1 MLKAAFQ
8 TGGPLNALAQR
19 SQFILYTADKMPVNP
34 NTLEVANA
42 HDPSIWVSS
51 DTAVYLSSTLKGY
64 GVGFV
69 FTADD
74 PFYFLDI
81 DKCLEPD
88 GVTWSPVAME
98 LLASLPGAAVEVSL
112 SGRGL
117 HVFGRT
123 AQIPHGNKNVAL
135 GIELYT
141 EGRYVAL
148 TGTNAMGDANVD
160 STPHLA
166 PVIDKYFS
174 GGQPGAA
181 PARWTDSPAEGC
193 AGPTDDNELVRKARS
208 SRSADSVSGS
218 DEISSQNNSPINL
231 IKDPPLI
238 WKAVPLFFLAGF
250 AATFFGIGGG
260 VINTPTLYG
269 VFNLPI
275 HYATAGS
282 TSIIFFTAIFNTIT
296 YGIQQKINWVIGIT
310 MGLGMMVGGRIGA
323 KFASRISR
331 WLTLMI
337 ITVLLVITGIRII
350 IGIL

>member
-1 MLKAAFQ
+1 MLQDLILFEYNFWLLLLLLIIGIAIGTIAIIAGV
-8 TGGPLNALAQR
+8 GGGVMAMPIFLLILHFDPFLAKGT
-19 SQFILYTADKMPVNP
+19 SLFTIF
-34 NTLEVANA
+34 
-42 HDPSIWVSS
+42 
-51 DTAVYLSSTLKGY
+51 LSSG
-64 GVGFV
+64 
-69 FTADD
+69 
-74 PFYFLDI
+74 
-81 DKCLEPD
+81 
-88 GVTWSPVAME
+88 
-98 LLASLPGAAVEVSL
+98 
-112 SGRGL
+112 
-117 HVFGRT
+117 
-123 AQIPHGNKNVAL
+123 VAL
-135 GIELYT
+135 YVHMKNGKIHLLSSIIMAVFAILGSLACTFFQLAIEVDELVFYIIFGVFEIVIGLRLGVKGIKSFKVE
-141 EGRYVAL
+141 
-148 TGTNAMGDANVD
+148 TGKKAGNEASQKSSPSNVD
-160 STPHLA
+160 SIT
-166 PVIDKYFS
+166 
-174 GGQPGAA
+174 
-181 PARWTDSPAEGC
+181 
-193 AGPTDDNELVRKARS
+193 
-208 SRSADSVSGS
+208 GS

-337 ITVLLVITGIRII
+337 ITVLLVITGMRII